1 MPIVFLFQLWQLT
14 DALLGLFLL
23 VADIAFHALV
33 GDDGTGL
40 NRSRKHHSIEVSAS
54 AEGDIYLPWG
64 EREVG
69 IDDGAVEG
77 EALALVNGDSPGQS
91 QGQLAELALHLG
103 LYLSR
108 LRVQLILRILPFQR
122 FYLYCL
128 AIVRTKHKDTTVA
141 DFDDFTDTAVEVAM
155 LSRGVVFH
163 EHHLCA
169 LFQRQLFTR
178 RIGILREV
186 ALDLCLEGITATRQ
200 FGEFVLVVTVC
211 QMVVGGQTDVAFAGL
226 GDEGGLIPII

>member
-1 MPIVFLFQLWQLT
+1 M
-14 DALLGLFLL
+14 
-23 VADIAFHALV
+23 ADIVLHALV
-33 GDDGTGL
+33 GDDGAGL
-40 NRSRKHHSIEVSAS
+40 NRSRKHHSIEGSAT
-54 AEGDIYLPWG
+54 AEGDIYLSWG
-64 EREVG
+64 ERKVG
-69 IDDGAVEG
+69 VDDGAVEG

-91 QGQLAELALHLG
+91 QGQLAELALHFG
-103 LYLSR
+103 FYLSR
-108 LRVQLILRILPFQR
+108 LRVQLILCILPFQR
-122 FYLYCL
+122 FYFYRL
-128 AIVRTKHKDTTVA
+128 AVIRTKHTYAFVSNLNDL
-141 DFDDFTDTAVEVAM
+141 TDAAIEVAM
-155 LSRGVVFH
+155 LSRRVVLH

-169 LFQRQLFTR
+169 QFQRQLFAC